1 MGEVRGTSG
10 VGVKLFSV
18 RATGSDYDYIPL
30 SLEGPPVAKAPN
42 QNMSDSEGRK
52 LGERTGLDTPVV
64 PAVNDADCG
73 VARK

>member
-1 MGEVRGTSG
+1 MTAPTYGDGMR
-10 VGVKLFSV
+10 
-18 RATGSDYDYIPL
+18 
-30 SLEGPPVAKAPN
+30 AKAPN